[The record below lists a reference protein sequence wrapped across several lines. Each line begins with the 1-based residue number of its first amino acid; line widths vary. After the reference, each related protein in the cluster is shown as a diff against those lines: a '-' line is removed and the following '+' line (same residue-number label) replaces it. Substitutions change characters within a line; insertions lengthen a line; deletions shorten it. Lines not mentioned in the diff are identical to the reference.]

1 MLVGA
6 SEENLK
12 NVSPIP
18 PFIVSNKHKETA
30 EYGTCG
36 ENGTRGQT
44 KGL

>member
-1 MLVGA
+1 MLVGG

-18 PFIVSNKHKETA
+18 PFIVSNKHEETD
-30 EYGTCG
+30 EYGICG
-36 ENGTRGQT
+36 ENGANGQT